1 MKSSVVSGYF
11 AFSSMVVRQYFH
23 RVSALA
29 STAGLALGACLLLA
43 GCASGPAFNDS
54 ARIGPFF
61 KPHNYHGDTVL
72 PASLHRVLLL
82 PVYAGNV
89 TEPESA
95 VTLDAILLSALQK
108 QARFEVVSLS
118 RAECQQRFGAPEFSS
133 VAALPHGLLDELAR
147 DYAVEAVLFVDL
159 TEYRPYRPLGVG
171 FRAKLATVQDVHLI
185 WSFDEAFSAT
195 SPEVENSVRHYYIAQ
210 SAGNPSVDMTAS
222 ALQSPSRFAA
232 YAADAMFGTL
242 PPR

>member
-1 MKSSVVSGYF
+1 
-11 AFSSMVVRQYFH
+11 MVVRQFFH

-43 GCASGPAFNDS
+43 GCTSGPSFNDS
-54 ARIGPFF
+54 ARVGPFF
-61 KPHNYHGDTVL
+61 KPHNFHGDTVL

-82 PVYAGNV
+82 PIYAGEV
-89 TEPESA
+89 ADQESA
-95 VTLDAILLSALQK
+95 TTLDPILLSALQK
-108 QARFEVVSLS
+108 QSRFEVVSLS
-118 RAECQQRFGAPEFSS
+118 RTECQQRFGAPEFSS
-133 VAALPHGLLDELAR
+133 VAALPHGLLDQLAQ
-147 DYAVEAVLFVDL
+147 DYAVEAVLFIDL

-195 SPEVENSVRHYYIAQ
+195 NPAVENSARHYYIAQ